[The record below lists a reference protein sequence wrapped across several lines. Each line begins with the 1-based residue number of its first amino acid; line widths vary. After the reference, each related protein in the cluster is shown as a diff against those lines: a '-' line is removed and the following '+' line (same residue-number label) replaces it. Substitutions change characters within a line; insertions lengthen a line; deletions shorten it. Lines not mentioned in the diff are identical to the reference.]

1 MQKPSRAYP
10 ILVLA
15 VLVLFSLACSCGSL
29 SRLGQ
34 KDQPVA
40 MPGLAGRWRY
50 PATGLICTIDWDGAQ
65 YVVRSC
71 IGEDGE
77 AFEIRASSWSAGTLS
92 WTFYVP
98 STRYETSLQVI
109 RLSGDELLLDWL
121 GTPGIRGITLRRVP

>member
-1 MQKPSRAYP
+1 MRKLTRAHS

-15 VLVLFSLACSCGSL
+15 VLVLISLACSCGSL
-29 SRLGQ
+29 GRLGDQ
-34 KDQPVA
+34 DQPEA

-50 PATGLICTIDWDGAQ
+50 PVTGFICTIDWDGAR

-71 IGEDGE
+71 IDDDGE

-98 STRYETSLQVI
+98 STQYETSLQVSS
-109 RLSGDELLLDWL
+109 LSGDELLLDWH
-121 GTPGIRGITLRRVP
+121 GTGGSGEITLSRAP